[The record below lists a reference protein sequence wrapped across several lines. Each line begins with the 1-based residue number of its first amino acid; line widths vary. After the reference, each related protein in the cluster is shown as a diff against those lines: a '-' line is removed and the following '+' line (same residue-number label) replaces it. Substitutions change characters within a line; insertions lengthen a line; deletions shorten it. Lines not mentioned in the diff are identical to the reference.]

1 MGDAPALHHRSPGA
15 PPPPRQ
21 ARASEQCNDDHTLSS
36 GTRAKPAART
46 HALLQWATRGD
57 RGITYAYRGTY
68 AQSGSA
74 SLQWRASTSRGE
86 GPSRRVWTP
95 AVRLPPGALGTN
107 SRTTY
112 KPAARELACMSKIG
126 EGKKKP
132 TPTLGCTLFDILAPD
147 IDRFLRYYIS

>member
-95 AVRLPPGALGTN
+95 AVRLPPGRAGHQFTHN
-107 SRTTY
+107 VQACRKRIGVHVKDWGREEKAHAY
-112 KPAARELACMSKIG
+112 ARLH
-126 EGKKKP
+126 
-132 TPTLGCTLFDILAPD
+132 TV
-147 IDRFLRYYIS
+147 